1 MSGEGFN
8 ILKRPQLA
16 RSMEDIDQNQRA
28 EDEEGAAEMQGT
40 FEEDGLSEEEEEDDT
55 NEEIDERSP
64 EQQLLDNARGLLGL
78 DNTDNGAVSTT
89 QQQKKDGLGA
99 QLLRSLI
106 SAPFY
111 PVKLVQVSY
120 VIVML

>member
-1 MSGEGFN
+1 
-8 ILKRPQLA
+8 
-16 RSMEDIDQNQRA
+16 MEDIDQNQRA
-28 EDEEGAAEMQGT
+28 EDEGSFEGAAEMQGT
-40 FEEDGLSEEEEEDDT
+40 YEEDGLSEEEEEEDDT

-78 DNTDNGAVSTT
+78 DNTDNGPVSTT